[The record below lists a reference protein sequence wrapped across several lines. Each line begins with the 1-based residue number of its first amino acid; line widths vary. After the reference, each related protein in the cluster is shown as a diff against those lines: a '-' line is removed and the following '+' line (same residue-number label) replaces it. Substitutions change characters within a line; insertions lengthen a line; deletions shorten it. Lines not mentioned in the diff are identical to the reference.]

1 MKRKVCMVFAAVVM
15 AVSCSMADVN
25 WPSTFASD
33 VAANEA
39 AHSASATSGT
49 AACATSFD
57 SLVGGWTVLDIVLS
71 SVNPFDSRSR
81 TWDESVGIILNG
93 TKPRGAVVSFR

>member
-1 MKRKVCMVFAAVVM
+1 MKRKVCKVLAVAVM
-15 AVSCSMADVN
+15 TASCSMADVN
-25 WPSTFASD
+25 WPSTFESD

-39 AHSASATSGT
+39 EHWASATSGT
-49 AACATSFD
+49 AGAVSFD
-57 SLVGGWTVLDIVLS
+57 SLVGGWATLDILLS

-93 TKPRGAVVSFR
+93 TKPRGIMLSFR

>member
-1 MKRKVCMVFAAVVM
+1 MKRKVSKVFAAVVM
-15 AVSCSMADVN
+15 AASCSMADVD

-49 AACATSFD
+49 AVCATSFD
-57 SLVGGWTVLDIVLS
+57 SLVGGWTMLDIVLS

-81 TWDESVGIILNG
+81 TWDESAGVILNG
-93 TKPRGAVVSFR
+93 TKPRGIIFSFR

>member
-1 MKRKVCMVFAAVVM
+1 MKRKVSKVFAAVVM
-15 AVSCSMADVN
+15 AASCSMADVD

-49 AACATSFD
+49 AVCVTSFD
-57 SLVGGWTVLDIVLS
+57 SLVGGWTMLDIVLS

>member
-1 MKRKVCMVFAAVVM
+1 
-15 AVSCSMADVN
+15 
-25 WPSTFASD
+25 
-33 VAANEA
+33 
-39 AHSASATSGT
+39 
-49 AACATSFD
+49 
-57 SLVGGWTVLDIVLS
+57 VLDIVLS